1 VPGRRQAG
9 AQRLRP
15 ALVYFSQCS
24 QWDKSNFMRIA
35 NIDPLGEIA
44 TSLLRDAAA
53 EVRPLYAQPSGDSMR
68 TPTND
73 PPGAR
78 DLYVAAF
85 LEGSPVGCG
94 ALREFDRTT
103 AEVRRMY
110 VRPEHRR
117 KHVGGAIL
125 AHLIASA
132 RELGYERIIL
142 ETGNKQAP
150 AISIYEHHG
159 FTRIEPFG
167 EHVND
172 ATSLCYELHIDRV
185 KG

>member
-1 VPGRRQAG
+1 MLRARREA
-9 AQRLRP
+9 
-15 ALVYFSQCS
+15 ALSDPDQLSFDVLGGWGKLS
-24 QWDKSNFMRIA
+24 FMRIA

-44 TSLLRDAAA
+44 ISLLRDAAA
-53 EVRPLYAQPSGDSMR
+53 EVRPLYAQPSREPMPA
-68 TPTND
+68 PTND
-73 PPGAR
+73 APGAR

-85 LEGSPVGCG
+85 LEGLPVGCG

-110 VRPEHRR
+110 VLPEHRR

-150 AISIYEHHG
+150 AISLYEHHG
-159 FTRIEPFG
+159 FRPIEPFG

-172 ATSLCYELHIDRV
+172 ATSLCYELHIDSV

>member
-1 VPGRRQAG
+1 
-9 AQRLRP
+9 
-15 ALVYFSQCS
+15 
-24 QWDKSNFMRIA
+24 MRIA
-35 NIDPLGEIA
+35 NIDPMGEIA

-53 EVRPLYAQPSGDSMR
+53 EVRPVYAQPHAQPMPA
-68 TPTND
+68 PTND
-73 PPGAR
+73 PLQGR

-85 LEGSPVGCG
+85 LSDSPVGCG

-117 KHVGGAIL
+117 KRVGHAIL

-132 RELGYERIIL
+132 RDLGYERLIL
-142 ETGNKQAP
+142 ETGDEQAP
-150 AISIYEHHG
+150 AIAFYGNHG
-159 FTRIEPFG
+159 FKRIERFG

-172 ATSLCYELHIDRV
+172 KTSLCYELLIGRRRAAPV
-185 KG
+185 R